1 MILNDLPE
9 AVMDEINRAALERI
23 EEFVKL
29 GHKTIQDSI
38 EFARERSYIH
48 ECVKGD
54 NDSVEPFGPH
64 RTNRRFVKLNREMR
78 DLVAQLPGWSNK
90 VTKLILKL
98 QGAGA
103 AFIVSSAL
111 NKVMYSGKDKDTVR
125 RLYSEDEK
133 LFLYFIMAGN
143 DPVSVVVGRTITP
156 IHRPIYSASDEVS
169 EIVSTVDRESLVRMA
184 GRYLDSYGYGEEH
197 RNFTIRASWV
207 PSPWKVWGDI
217 VQVEQEINDLLTEGD
232 EMMKEAARIGGEI
245 QFIHELY
252 ERGALIV
259 NAREAVSGN
268 PVMVN
273 VAEVEK
279 GTVLRCDHWSAIR
292 TTSGWVMD
300 DGMSLTEFEM
310 ASNAGVTDGLVVSPV
325 SVDGIASSRA

>member
-9 AVMDEINRAALERI
+9 AVMDEINKAALERTD
-23 EEFVKL
+23 EFVKL

-54 NDSVEPFGPH
+54 NDSVESFGPH

-103 AFIVSSAL
+103 AFILSSAL

-125 RLYSEDEK
+125 RLYSEEEK
-133 LFLYFIMAGN
+133 LFLYFIMTGN

-197 RNFTIRASWV
+197 RNFTIRASLV

-217 VQVEQEINDLLTEGD
+217 VKIEQEINCLLSEGD
-232 EMMKEAARIGGEI
+232 VMLKEAARIGGEM

-252 ERGALIV
+252 ERGALVV
-259 NAREAVSGN
+259 NAREGVSGN
-268 PVMVN
+268 PVLVN
-273 VAEVEK
+273 VTEVEK

-310 ASNAGVTDGLVVSPV
+310 ASNAGMTDGLVVSPV

>member
-1 MILNDLPE
+1 MILSDLPK
-9 AVMDEINRAALERI
+9 AVMDEINKAALERI

-29 GHKTIQDSI
+29 GHKTIHDSI

-54 NDSVEPFGPH
+54 NDSVESFGPH

-90 VTKLILKL
+90 VTRLILKL
-98 QGAGA
+98 QGAAA
-103 AFIVSSAL
+103 AFILSSAL
-111 NKVMYSGKDKDTVR
+111 NKVMYSGKDKDEIHR
-125 RLYSEDEK
+125 RYSEDEK
-133 LFLYFIMAGN
+133 LFLYFIMTGN

-156 IHRPIYSASDEVS
+156 IQRPIYSASDEVS
-169 EIVSTVDRESLVRMA
+169 EIVSTVDRESLARMA
-184 GRYLDSYGYGEEH
+184 RYYLDSYGEEH

-217 VQVEQEINDLLTEGD
+217 VQLEQEINGLLSEGD
-232 EMMKEAARIGGEI
+232 VMMKEAARIGEEM
-245 QFIHELY
+245 QFIHDLY

-268 PVMVN
+268 PVVVN

-300 DGMSLTEFEM
+300 NGMSLTEFEM
-310 ASNAGVTDGLVVSPV
+310 ASNAGVTDGLIVSPV

>member
-1 MILNDLPE
+1 MNLNDLPE
-9 AVMDEINRAALERI
+9 AVMYEINKAALERTD
-23 EEFVKL
+23 EFVKL

-54 NDSVEPFGPH
+54 NDSVESFGPH

-111 NKVMYSGKDKDTVR
+111 NKVMYSGKDKDEIHR
-125 RLYSEDEK
+125 RYSEDEK
-133 LFLYFIMAGN
+133 LFLYFIMAEN

-156 IHRPIYSASDEVS
+156 IQRPIYSASDEVS
-169 EIVSTVDRESLVRMA
+169 KIVSAVDRESLARMA
-184 GRYLDSYGYGEEH
+184 RYYLDSYGEEH

-217 VQVEQEINDLLTEGD
+217 MKLEQDINGLLSEGD
-232 EMMKEAARIGGEI
+232 VMMNKAARIAGEM

-259 NAREAVSGN
+259 NAREVVSGN
-268 PVMVN
+268 PVIVD
-273 VAEVEK
+273 VAEVER

-292 TTSGWVMD
+292 TTNGWVMD

-310 ASNAGVTDGLVVSPV
+310 ASNAGVTDGLIVSPV
-325 SVDGIASSRA
+325 SIDGIASSRA

>member
-1 MILNDLPE
+1 MILHDLPE
-9 AVMDEINRAALERI
+9 AVMDEINKAALERTD
-23 EEFVKL
+23 EFVKL

-48 ECVKGD
+48 ECVRGD
-54 NDSVEPFGPH
+54 DASIKSFGPH
-64 RTNRRFVKLNREMR
+64 RTNRRFVELNSEMR

-133 LFLYFIMAGN
+133 LFLYFIMTGN

-156 IHRPIYSASDEVS
+156 IQRPIYSASDEVS
-169 EIVSTVDRESLVRMA
+169 EIVSTVDRESLARMA
-184 GRYLDSYGYGEEH
+184 RYYLDSYGEEH

-217 VQVEQEINDLLTEGD
+217 VQLEQEINDLLSEGD
-232 EMMKEAARIGGEI
+232 VMMKEAARIAGEM

-259 NAREAVSGN
+259 SAREAVSGN
-268 PVMVN
+268 PVLVN
-273 VAEVEK
+273 VTEVEK

-292 TTSGWVMD
+292 TTYGWVMD
-300 DGMSLTEFEM
+300 DGMSLTEFEI
-310 ASNAGVTDGLVVSPV
+310 ASNAGMTDGLVVSPV

>member
-9 AVMDEINRAALERI
+9 AVMDEINKAALERTD
-23 EEFVKL
+23 EFVKL

-54 NDSVEPFGPH
+54 NDSVESFGPH
-64 RTNRRFVKLNREMR
+64 RTNRRFVKLNREMPE
-78 DLVAQLPGWSNK
+78 LVAQLPGWSNK

-133 LFLYFIMAGN
+133 LFLYFIMAENG
-143 DPVSVVVGRTITP
+143 PVSVVVGRTITP
-156 IHRPIYSASDEVS
+156 IQRPIYSASDEVS
-169 EIVSTVDRESLVRMA
+169 KIVSTVDRESLARMA
-184 GRYLDSYGYGEEH
+184 RYYLDSYGEEH

-217 VQVEQEINDLLTEGD
+217 VQLEQEINGLLSEGD
-232 EMMKEAARIGGEI
+232 VMLKEAARIGGEM

-252 ERGALIV
+252 ERGALV
-259 NAREAVSGN
+259 VKAREAVSGN
-268 PVMVN
+268 PVMVD

-310 ASNAGVTDGLVVSPV
+310 ASNAGMTDGLVASPV

>member
-1 MILNDLPE
+1 MIFSDLPE
-9 AVMDEINRAALERI
+9 AVMDEINKAALERI

-54 NDSVEPFGPH
+54 NDSVEAFGPH
-64 RTNRRFVKLNREMR
+64 RTNRRFVKLSREMR

-90 VTKLILKL
+90 VTRLILKL

-111 NKVMYSGKDKDTVR
+111 NKVMYSGKDKDEIHR
-125 RLYSEDEK
+125 RYSEDEK
-133 LFLYFIMAGN
+133 LFLYFIMTGN

-156 IHRPIYSASDEVS
+156 IQRPIYSSSDEVS
-169 EIVSTVDRESLVRMA
+169 EIVSTVDRESLARMA
-184 GRYLDSYGYGEEH
+184 RYCLDSYGEEH

-217 VQVEQEINDLLTEGD
+217 VQLEQEINCLLSEGD
-232 EMMKEAARIGGEI
+232 VMLKEAARIGGEM
-245 QFIHELY
+245 QFIHDLY

-273 VAEVEK
+273 VTEVEK

-310 ASNAGVTDGLVVSPV
+310 ASNAGMTDGLVVSPV

>member
-1 MILNDLPE
+1 MIFDLPE
-9 AVMDEINRAALERI
+9 TVTDEINRAALHRTD
-23 EEFVKL
+23 EFVKL
-29 GHKTIQDSI
+29 GHKTIQGAT

-48 ECVKGD
+48 ECVKSD
-54 NDSVEPFGPH
+54 NNSVESFGTH
-64 RTNRRFVKLNREMR
+64 RTNRRVVKLNREMR

-111 NKVMYSGKDKDTVR
+111 NKVMYSGKDKDEIR
-125 RLYSEDEK
+125 RRYSEDEK
-133 LFLYFIMAGN
+133 LFLYFIMTGN

-156 IHRPIYSASDEVS
+156 IQRPIYSASDEVS
-169 EIVSTVDRESLVRMA
+169 EIVSTVDRESLARMA
-184 GRYLDSYGYGEEH
+184 RYYLDSYGEEH
-197 RNFTIRASWV
+197 RNFTIRASRV
-207 PSPWKVWGDI
+207 PSPWKVWGGI
-217 VQVEQEINDLLTEGD
+217 VQLEQAINDLLSEGD
-232 EMMKEAARIGGEI
+232 VMLKEAARIGGEM

-268 PVMVN
+268 PVVVN

-310 ASNAGVTDGLVVSPV
+310 ASNAGMTDGLIVSPV

>member
-1 MILNDLPE
+1 MILKDLPE
-9 AVMDEINRAALERI
+9 AVMDEINRAALERTD
-23 EEFVKL
+23 EFVKL

-78 DLVAQLPGWSNK
+78 DLVAQFPGWSNK
-90 VTKLILKL
+90 VTRLILKL
-98 QGAGA
+98 QGAAA
-103 AFIVSSAL
+103 AFIVSLAL
-111 NKVMYSGKDKDTVR
+111 NKVMYSGKDKDEIHR
-125 RLYSEDEK
+125 RYSEDEK
-133 LFLYFIMAGN
+133 LFLYFIMAEN

-156 IHRPIYSASDEVS
+156 IQRPIYSASDEVS
-169 EIVSTVDRESLVRMA
+169 KIVSAVDRESLARMA
-184 GRYLDSYGYGEEH
+184 RYYLDSYGEEH

-217 VQVEQEINDLLTEGD
+217 VQLEQDINGLLSEGD
-232 EMMKEAARIGGEI
+232 VMMNKAARIAGEM

-310 ASNAGVTDGLVVSPV
+310 ASNAGMTDGLVVSPV
-325 SVDGIASSRA
+325 SVYGIASA

>member
-9 AVMDEINRAALERI
+9 AVMDEINKAALERTD
-23 EEFVKL
+23 EFVKL

-54 NDSVEPFGPH
+54 NDSVESFGPH

-78 DLVAQLPGWSNK
+78 ELVAQLPGWSNK

-111 NKVMYSGKDKDTVR
+111 NKVMYSGKDKDEIR
-125 RLYSEDEK
+125 RRYSEDEK
-133 LFLYFIMAGN
+133 LFLHFIMAGD
-143 DPVSVVVGRTITP
+143 DPVSVVMSRTTKSLN
-156 IHRPIYSASDEVS
+156 RPIYNASDEVS
-169 EIVSTVDRESLVRMA
+169 EIVSTIDRKSLERMA
-184 GRYLDSYGYGEEH
+184 ERYMDIWYADEH
-197 RNFTIRASWV
+197 RDFFIRASWI

-217 VQVEQEINDLLTEGD
+217 VQIEQAINDLLSEGD
-232 EMMKEAARIGGEI
+232 TMMKEAARIGGEM

-252 ERGALIV
+252 ERGALVV
-259 NAREAVSGN
+259 NAREVVSGN
-268 PVMVN
+268 PVVVN
-273 VAEVEK
+273 LAEVEK
-279 GTVLRCDHWSAIR
+279 GTLLRCDHWSAIR
-292 TTSGWVMD
+292 TTNGWVMD
-300 DGMSLTEFEM
+300 DGMLLTEFEM

-325 SVDGIASSRA
+325 SVDGIASARA

>member
-9 AVMDEINRAALERI
+9 SVMDEINKAALDRTD
-23 EEFVKL
+23 EFVKL
-29 GHKTIQDSI
+29 GHKAIQDAT

-48 ECVKGD
+48 ECVRGD
-54 NDSVEPFGPH
+54 DASVKSFGP
-64 RTNRRFVKLNREMR
+64 RRSNRRVVELNRKMR
-78 DLVAQLPGWSNK
+78 DLTAQLPGWSEK

-103 AFIVSSAL
+103 AFVVSAAL

-133 LFLYFIMAGN
+133 LFLHFIMAGN
-143 DPVSVVVGRTITP
+143 DPVSVVMSRTSSSIN
-156 IHRPIYSASDEVS
+156 RPIYSASDEVS
-169 EIVSTVDRESLVRMA
+169 EIVSTVDRESLARMA
-184 GRYLDSYGYGEEH
+184 GYYMDIRYVEKH
-197 RNFTIRASWV
+197 RDFIIRASWA

-217 VQVEQEINDLLTEGD
+217 VRIEREINDLLSEGD
-232 EMMKEAARIGGEI
+232 AMIKEAARIGGEM

-268 PVMVN
+268 PVVVN
-273 VAEVEK
+273 VVEVEK

-292 TTSGWVMD
+292 TGYGWVMD
-300 DGMSLTEFEM
+300 DGISLTEFEM
-310 ASNAGVTDGLVVSPV
+310 ASNAGVTDGLIVLPV
-325 SVDGIASSRA
+325 SADGIASA

>member
-1 MILNDLPE
+1 MILKDLPE
-9 AVMDEINRAALERI
+9 AVMDEINRAALERTD
-23 EEFVKL
+23 EFVKL

-48 ECVKGD
+48 ECVKSN

-90 VTKLILKL
+90 VTRLILKL

-111 NKVMYSGKDKDTVR
+111 NKVMYSGKDKDEIHR
-125 RLYSEDEK
+125 RYSEDGK

-156 IHRPIYSASDEVS
+156 IQRPIYSASDEVS
-169 EIVSTVDRESLVRMA
+169 KIVSTVDRESLARMA
-184 GRYLDSYGYGEEH
+184 RYYLDSYGEEH
-197 RNFTIRASWV
+197 RNFTIRASWG

-217 VQVEQEINDLLTEGD
+217 VQLEQEINGLLSEGD
-232 EMMKEAARIGGEI
+232 VMMNEAARIGGEM

-252 ERGALIV
+252 ERGALTV

-279 GTVLRCDHWSAIR
+279 GTALRCDHWSAIR

-300 DGMSLTEFEM
+300 DGVSLTEFEM
-310 ASNAGVTDGLVVSPV
+310 ASNAGMTDGLVVSPV

>member
-1 MILNDLPE
+1 MILNDFPE
-9 AVMDEINRAALERI
+9 AVMDEINKAALERTD
-23 EEFVKL
+23 EFVKL
-29 GHKTIQDSI
+29 GHKTIQEAT
-38 EFARERSYIH
+38 EFARERSYIY
-48 ECVKGD
+48 ECMKGD
-54 NDSVEPFGPH
+54 NDSVKSLGPH
-64 RTNRRFVKLNREMR
+64 NTNRRFVELNREMR
-78 DLVAQLPGWSNK
+78 GLVAQLPGWSNK

-103 AFIVSSAL
+103 AFILSSAL
-111 NKVMYSGKDKDTVR
+111 NKVMYSGKDKDEIHR
-125 RLYSEDEK
+125 RYLEDEN
-133 LFLYFIMAGN
+133 LFLYFIMAEN
-143 DPVSVVVGRTITP
+143 DPVSVVVGRTVTP

-169 EIVSTVDRESLVRMA
+169 KTVSTVDRESLARMA
-184 GRYLDSYGYGEEH
+184 RYYLDSYGEER

-217 VQVEQEINDLLTEGD
+217 VQLEQEINGLLAEGD
-232 EMMKEAARIGGEI
+232 VMLKEAARIAGEM

-252 ERGALIV
+252 ERGALV
-259 NAREAVSGN
+259 VKAREVVSGN

-273 VAEVEK
+273 VAEVER

-310 ASNAGVTDGLVVSPV
+310 ASNAGMTDGLVVFPV
-325 SVDGIASSRA
+325 SVDGIASARA

>member
-1 MILNDLPE
+1 MIFSDLPE
-9 AVMDEINRAALERI
+9 AVMDEINKAALERI

-54 NDSVEPFGPH
+54 NDSVESFGPH

-90 VTKLILKL
+90 VTRLILKL

-111 NKVMYSGKDKDTVR
+111 NKVMYSGKDKDEIHR
-125 RLYSEDEK
+125 RYSEDEK
-133 LFLYFIMAGN
+133 LFLYFIMTGN

-156 IHRPIYSASDEVS
+156 IQRPIYSASDEVS
-169 EIVSTVDRESLVRMA
+169 EIVSTVDRESLARMA
-184 GRYLDSYGYGEEH
+184 RYCLDSYGEEH

-217 VQVEQEINDLLTEGD
+217 VQLEQEINCLLSEGD
-232 EMMKEAARIGGEI
+232 VMLKEAARIGGEM

-273 VAEVEK
+273 VTEVEK

-310 ASNAGVTDGLVVSPV
+310 ASNAGMTDGLVVSPV

>member
-1 MILNDLPE
+1 MIFSDLPE
-9 AVMDEINRAALERI
+9 AVMDEINKAALERTN
-23 EEFVKL
+23 EFVKL

-54 NDSVEPFGPH
+54 NDSVESFGPH

-78 DLVAQLPGWSNK
+78 ELVAQLPGWSNK

-103 AFIVSSAL
+103 AFILSSAL
-111 NKVMYSGKDKDTVR
+111 NKVMYSGKDKDEIHR
-125 RLYSEDEK
+125 RYLEDEN
-133 LFLYFIMAGN
+133 LFLYFIMAEN
-143 DPVSVVVGRTITP
+143 DPVSVVVGRTVTP

-169 EIVSTVDRESLVRMA
+169 KTVSTVDRESLARMA
-184 GRYLDSYGYGEEH
+184 RYYLDSYGEEH
-197 RNFTIRASWV
+197 RSFTIRASWV
-207 PSPWKVWGDI
+207 PSPWRVWGDI
-217 VQVEQEINDLLTEGD
+217 VKIEQEINCLLSEGD
-232 EMMKEAARIGGEI
+232 VMLKEAARIAGEM

-252 ERGALIV
+252 QRGALIV
-259 NAREAVSGN
+259 NAREVVSGN

-273 VAEVEK
+273 VTEVEK

-292 TTSGWVMD
+292 TTNGWVMD

-310 ASNAGVTDGLVVSPV
+310 ASNAGMTDGLIVSPV
-325 SVDGIASSRA
+325 SIDGIASSRA

>member
-1 MILNDLPE
+1 MRGDD
-9 AVMDEINRAALERI
+9 AS
-23 EEFVKL
+23 VK
-29 GHKTIQDSI
+29 S
-38 EFARERSYIH
+38 
-48 ECVKGD
+48 
-54 NDSVEPFGPH
+54 FGPR
-64 RTNRRFVKLNREMR
+64 RTNHRVVELNREMR
-78 DLVAQLPGWSNK
+78 ELVAQLPGWSEK

-103 AFIVSSAL
+103 AFVVSSAL

-133 LFLYFIMAGN
+133 LFLYFIMTGS

-156 IHRPIYSASDEVS
+156 IQRPIYSASDEVS
-169 EIVSTVDRESLVRMA
+169 EIVSTVDRESLARMA
-184 GRYLDSYGYGEEH
+184 RYYLDSYGEEH

-217 VQVEQEINDLLTEGD
+217 VKIEQEINCLLSEGD
-232 EMMKEAARIGGEI
+232 VMMKEAARIGGEM

-252 ERGALIV
+252 ERGALVV
-259 NAREAVSGN
+259 NAREVVSGN

-310 ASNAGVTDGLVVSPV
+310 ASNAGMTDGLIVSPV

>member
-1 MILNDLPE
+1 M
-9 AVMDEINRAALERI
+9 
-23 EEFVKL
+23 
-29 GHKTIQDSI
+29 
-38 EFARERSYIH
+38 
-48 ECVKGD
+48 
-54 NDSVEPFGPH
+54 
-64 RTNRRFVKLNREMR
+64 
-78 DLVAQLPGWSNK
+78 
-90 VTKLILKL
+90 
-98 QGAGA
+98 
-103 AFIVSSAL
+103 SSAL
-111 NKVMYSGKDKDTVR
+111 NKVMYSGKDKDEIHR
-125 RLYSEDEK
+125 RYSEDEK

-156 IHRPIYSASDEVS
+156 IQRPIYSASDEVS
-169 EIVSTVDRESLVRMA
+169 KIVSTVDRESLARMA
-184 GRYLDSYGYGEEH
+184 RYYLDSYGEEH

-217 VQVEQEINDLLTEGD
+217 VQLEQEINGLLSEGD
-232 EMMKEAARIGGEI
+232 VMMKEAARIGEEM

-268 PVMVN
+268 PVVVN
-273 VAEVEK
+273 VTEVEK

-325 SVDGIASSRA
+325 SVDGIASTRA

>member
-1 MILNDLPE
+1 MILSDLPK
-9 AVMDEINRAALERI
+9 AVMDEINKAALERI

-54 NDSVEPFGPH
+54 NDSVESFGPH

-90 VTKLILKL
+90 VTRLILKL
-98 QGAGA
+98 QGAA
-103 AFIVSSAL
+103 AEFILSSAL
-111 NKVMYSGKDKDTVR
+111 NKVMYSGKDKDEIHR
-125 RLYSEDEK
+125 RYSEDEK
-133 LFLYFIMAGN
+133 LFLYFIMTGN

-156 IHRPIYSASDEVS
+156 IQRPIYSASNEVS
-169 EIVSTVDRESLVRMA
+169 EIVSTVDRESLARMA
-184 GRYLDSYGYGEEH
+184 RYYLDSYGEEH

-217 VQVEQEINDLLTEGD
+217 VKIEQEINGLLAEGD
-232 EMMKEAARIGGEI
+232 VMMKDAARIGGEM

-252 ERGALIV
+252 ERGALAV
-259 NAREAVSGN
+259 NAREVVSGN

-310 ASNAGVTDGLVVSPV
+310 ASNAGMTDGLVVSPV

>member
-9 AVMDEINRAALERI
+9 AVMDEINKAALERTD
-23 EEFVKL
+23 EFVKL

-98 QGAGA
+98 QGAAA

-111 NKVMYSGKDKDTVR
+111 NKVMYSGKDKDEIR
-125 RLYSEDEK
+125 RRYSEDEK
-133 LFLYFIMAGN
+133 LFLYFIMTGN

-156 IHRPIYSASDEVS
+156 IQRPIYSASDEVS
-169 EIVSTVDRESLVRMA
+169 KIVSAVDRESLARMA
-184 GRYLDSYGYGEEH
+184 RYYLDSYGEEH

-217 VQVEQEINDLLTEGD
+217 VKIEQEINGLLAEGD
-232 EMMKEAARIGGEI
+232 VMMKDAARIGGEM

-252 ERGALIV
+252 ERGALV
-259 NAREAVSGN
+259 VRAREVVSGN
-268 PVMVN
+268 PVLVN
-273 VAEVEK
+273 VTEVEK

-310 ASNAGVTDGLVVSPV
+310 ASNAGMTDGLVVSPV
-325 SVDGIASSRA
+325 SVDGIANARV

>member
-1 MILNDLPE
+1 MILKDLPE
-9 AVMDEINRAALERI
+9 AVMDEINRAALERTD
-23 EEFVKL
+23 EFVKL

-48 ECVKGD
+48 ECVKSD

-64 RTNRRFVKLNREMR
+64 RTNRRSVKLNREIR

-111 NKVMYSGKDKDTVR
+111 NKVMYSGKDKDEIR
-125 RLYSEDEK
+125 RRYSEDEK
-133 LFLYFIMAGN
+133 LFLHFIMAGN
-143 DPVSVVVGRTITP
+143 DPVSVVMSRTTKSLN
-156 IHRPIYSASDEVS
+156 RPIYNASDEVS
-169 EIVSTVDRESLVRMA
+169 EIVSTIDRKSLERMA
-184 GRYLDSYGYGEEH
+184 ERYMDIWYADEH
-197 RNFTIRASWV
+197 RDFFIRASWI

-217 VQVEQEINDLLTEGD
+217 VQIEQAINDLLSEGD
-232 EMMKEAARIGGEI
+232 VMLKEAARIGGEM

-259 NAREAVSGN
+259 NAREVVSGN

-292 TTSGWVMD
+292 TTNGWVMD

-310 ASNAGVTDGLVVSPV
+310 ASNAGVTDGLIVSPV
-325 SVDGIASSRA
+325 SIDGIASSRA

>member
-1 MILNDLPE
+1 MIFSDLPE
-9 AVMDEINRAALERI
+9 AVMDEINRAALERTD
-23 EEFVKL
+23 EFVKL
-29 GHKTIQDSI
+29 GHKTIQDST

-48 ECVKGD
+48 ECVRGD
-54 NDSVEPFGPH
+54 NDSVESFGPH
-64 RTNRRFVKLNREMR
+64 RTNRRFVKLSREMR

-90 VTKLILKL
+90 VTRLILKL

-111 NKVMYSGKDKDTVR
+111 NKIMYSGKDKDEIHR
-125 RLYSEDEK
+125 RYSEDEE
-133 LFLYFIMAGN
+133 LFLYFIMTGN

-156 IHRPIYSASDEVS
+156 IRPIYSASDEVS
-169 EIVSTVDRESLVRMA
+169 KIVSTVDRESLARMA
-184 GRYLDSYGYGEEH
+184 RYYLDSYGEEH

-217 VQVEQEINDLLTEGD
+217 VQLEQEINGLLAEGD
-232 EMMKEAARIGGEI
+232 EMVKETARIGGEM

-259 NAREAVSGN
+259 SAREVVSGN

-273 VAEVEK
+273 VSEVEK

-300 DGMSLTEFEM
+300 NGMSLTEFEM

-325 SVDGIASSRA
+325 SIDGIASSRA

>member
-1 MILNDLPE
+1 MIFDLPE
-9 AVMDEINRAALERI
+9 AVIDEINKAALERTD
-23 EEFVKL
+23 EFVKL
-29 GHKTIQDSI
+29 GHKAIQDAT

-48 ECVKGD
+48 ACVKGD
-54 NDSVEPFGPH
+54 SDSVESFGPH
-64 RTNRRFVKLNREMR
+64 RANRRVVELNRKMR
-78 DLVAQLPGWSNK
+78 ELVAQLPGWSSE

-103 AFIVSSAL
+103 AFIVSAAL
-111 NKVMYSGKDKDTVR
+111 NKVMYSGKDKDEIR
-125 RLYSEDEK
+125 RRYSEDEK
-133 LFLYFIMAGN
+133 LFLYFIMTGN
-143 DPVSVVVGRTITP
+143 DPVSVVMSRTTKSLN
-156 IHRPIYSASDEVS
+156 RPIYNASDEVS
-169 EIVSTVDRESLVRMA
+169 EIVSTIDRKSLERMA
-184 GRYLDSYGYGEEH
+184 ERYMDIWYADE
-197 RNFTIRASWV
+197 RRDFFIRASWV

-217 VQVEQEINDLLTEGD
+217 VRLEQAINDLLSEGD
-232 EMMKEAARIGGEI
+232 TMVKEAARIGGEM

-252 ERGALIV
+252 ERGALVV

-268 PVMVN
+268 PVLVN

-279 GTVLRCDHWSAIR
+279 GTVLRCGHWSAIR

-310 ASNAGVTDGLVVSPV
+310 ASNAGMTDGLIVSPV

>member
-9 AVMDEINRAALERI
+9 AVTDEINKAALERTD
-23 EEFVKL
+23 EFVKL

-48 ECVKGD
+48 ECVRGD
-54 NDSVEPFGPH
+54 DASVKSFGPR
-64 RTNRRFVKLNREMR
+64 RTNHRVVELNREMR
-78 DLVAQLPGWSNK
+78 ELVAQLPGWSEK

-103 AFIVSSAL
+103 AFVVSSAL

-133 LFLYFIMAGN
+133 LFPYFIMTGS

-156 IHRPIYSASDEVS
+156 IQRPIYSASDEVS
-169 EIVSTVDRESLVRMA
+169 EIVSTVDRESLARMA
-184 GRYLDSYGYGEEH
+184 RYYLDSYGEEH

-217 VQVEQEINDLLTEGD
+217 VKIEQEINCLLSEGD
-232 EMMKEAARIGGEI
+232 VMMKEAARIGGEM

-252 ERGALIV
+252 ERGALVV
-259 NAREAVSGN
+259 NAREVVSGN

-310 ASNAGVTDGLVVSPV
+310 ASNAGMTDGLIVSPV

>member
-1 MILNDLPE
+1 MIFSDLPE
-9 AVMDEINRAALERI
+9 AVMDEINKAALERTD
-23 EEFVKL
+23 EFVKM

-54 NDSVEPFGPH
+54 NDSVESFGPH

-90 VTKLILKL
+90 VTRLILKL
-98 QGAGA
+98 QGAAA
-103 AFIVSSAL
+103 AFILSSAL
-111 NKVMYSGKDKDTVR
+111 NKVMYSGKDKDEIHR
-125 RLYSEDEK
+125 RYSEDEK
-133 LFLYFIMAGN
+133 LFLYFVMTGN

-156 IHRPIYSASDEVS
+156 IQRPIYSASDEVS
-169 EIVSTVDRESLVRMA
+169 KIVSAVDRESLARMA
-184 GRYLDSYGYGEEH
+184 RYYLDSYGEEH

-217 VQVEQEINDLLTEGD
+217 VKIEQEINGLLSEGD
-232 EMMKEAARIGGEI
+232 VMMKEAARIGGEM

-259 NAREAVSGN
+259 NAREVVSGN

-273 VAEVEK
+273 VTEVEK

-325 SVDGIASSRA
+325 SIDGIASSRA

>member
-1 MILNDLPE
+1 
-9 AVMDEINRAALERI
+9 MDEINKAALERI

-54 NDSVEPFGPH
+54 NDSVGSFGPH

-103 AFIVSSAL
+103 AFILSSAL
-111 NKVMYSGKDKDTVR
+111 NKVMYSGKDKDEIHR
-125 RLYSEDEK
+125 RYSEDEK
-133 LFLYFIMAGN
+133 LFLYFIMTGN

-156 IHRPIYSASDEVS
+156 IQRPIYSASDEVS
-169 EIVSTVDRESLVRMA
+169 EIVSTVDRESLARMA
-184 GRYLDSYGYGEEH
+184 RYYLDSYGEEH
-197 RNFTIRASWV
+197 RNFVIRASWV
-207 PSPWKVWGDI
+207 PYPWKVWGDI
-217 VQVEQEINDLLTEGD
+217 VQGEQEINGLLAEGD
-232 EMMKEAARIGGEI
+232 RMMKEAARIGGEM
-245 QFIHELY
+245 QFIHDLY
-252 ERGALIV
+252 ERGALTV

-310 ASNAGVTDGLVVSPV
+310 ASNAGMTDGLVVSPV
-325 SVDGIASSRA
+325 SIDGIASTRA

>member
-1 MILNDLPE
+1 MILSDLPK
-9 AVMDEINRAALERI
+9 AVMDEINKAALERI

-103 AFIVSSAL
+103 AFTLSSAL
-111 NKVMYSGKDKDTVR
+111 NKVMYSGKDKDEIHR
-125 RLYSEDEK
+125 RYSEDEK
-133 LFLYFIMAGN
+133 LFLYFIMTGN

-156 IHRPIYSASDEVS
+156 IQRPIYSASDEVS
-169 EIVSTVDRESLVRMA
+169 EIVSTVDRESLARMA
-184 GRYLDSYGYGEEH
+184 RYYLDSYGEEH

-207 PSPWKVWGDI
+207 PSPWKVRGDI
-217 VQVEQEINDLLTEGD
+217 VQLEQEINGLLSEGD
-232 EMMKEAARIGGEI
+232 VMMKEAARIAGEM

-259 NAREAVSGN
+259 NAREVVSGN

-273 VAEVEK
+273 VTEVEK

-292 TTSGWVMD
+292 TANGWVMD

-310 ASNAGVTDGLVVSPV
+310 ASNAGVTDGLIVSPV
-325 SVDGIASSRA
+325 SADGIASSRA

>member
-1 MILNDLPE
+1 MILSDLPK
-9 AVMDEINRAALERI
+9 AVMDEINKAALERTD
-23 EEFVKL
+23 EFVKL

-54 NDSVEPFGPH
+54 NDSVESFGPH

-78 DLVAQLPGWSNK
+78 ELVAQLPGWSNK
-90 VTKLILKL
+90 VTRLILKL
-98 QGAGA
+98 QGAAA
-103 AFIVSSAL
+103 AFILSSAL
-111 NKVMYSGKDKDTVR
+111 NKVMYSGKDKDEIHR
-125 RLYSEDEK
+125 RYSEDKK
-133 LFLYFIMAGN
+133 LFLYFIMTGN

-156 IHRPIYSASDEVS
+156 IQRPIYSASDEVS
-169 EIVSTVDRESLVRMA
+169 EIVSTVDRESLARMA
-184 GRYLDSYGYGEEH
+184 RYYLDSYGEEH

-217 VQVEQEINDLLTEGD
+217 VQLEQEINGLLSEGD
-232 EMMKEAARIGGEI
+232 VMMKEAARIGEEM
-245 QFIHELY
+245 QFIHDLY
-252 ERGALIV
+252 ERGAQIV
-259 NAREAVSGN
+259 NAREVVSGN

-273 VAEVEK
+273 VTEAEK

-300 DGMSLTEFEM
+300 NGMSLTEFEM
-310 ASNAGVTDGLVVSPV
+310 ASNAGVTDGLIVSPV
-325 SVDGIASSRA
+325 SADGIASSRA

>member
-1 MILNDLPE
+1 MIFSDLPE
-9 AVMDEINRAALERI
+9 AVMDEINKTALERI

-54 NDSVEPFGPH
+54 NDSVESFGPH

-90 VTKLILKL
+90 VTRLILKL
-98 QGAGA
+98 QGAAA
-103 AFIVSSAL
+103 AFILSSAL
-111 NKVMYSGKDKDTVR
+111 NKVMYSCKDKDEIHR
-125 RLYSEDEK
+125 RYSEDEK
-133 LFLYFIMAGN
+133 LFLYFIMTGN

-156 IHRPIYSASDEVS
+156 IQRPIYSASDEVS
-169 EIVSTVDRESLVRMA
+169 KIVSAVDRESLARMA
-184 GRYLDSYGYGEEH
+184 RYYLDSYGEEH

-217 VQVEQEINDLLTEGD
+217 VQLEQEINGLLAEGD
-232 EMMKEAARIGGEI
+232 VMMKDAARIGGEM

-252 ERGALIV
+252 ERGALV
-259 NAREAVSGN
+259 VKAREVVSGN
-268 PVMVN
+268 PVLVN
-273 VAEVEK
+273 VTEVEK

-325 SVDGIASSRA
+325 SVDGIASTRA

>member
-1 MILNDLPE
+1 MIFSDLPE
-9 AVMDEINRAALERI
+9 GVMDEINKAALERTD
-23 EEFVKL
+23 EFVKL

-54 NDSVEPFGPH
+54 NDSVESFGPH

-78 DLVAQLPGWSNK
+78 ELVAQLPGWSNK

-103 AFIVSSAL
+103 AFVVSSAL
-111 NKVMYSGKDKDTVR
+111 NKVMYSGKDKDEIHR
-125 RLYSEDEK
+125 RYSEDEK
-133 LFLYFIMAGN
+133 LFLYFIMAEN

-156 IHRPIYSASDEVS
+156 IQRPIYSASDEVS
-169 EIVSTVDRESLVRMA
+169 KIVSTVDRESLARMA
-184 GRYLDSYGYGEEH
+184 RYYLDSYGEEH

-207 PSPWKVWGDI
+207 PSPWRVWGDI
-217 VQVEQEINDLLTEGD
+217 MRLEQEINGLLSEGD
-232 EMMKEAARIGGEI
+232 VMMNEAARIAGEM

-268 PVMVN
+268 PVVVN

-310 ASNAGVTDGLVVSPV
+310 ASNAGMTDGLVVSPV
-325 SVDGIASSRA
+325 SADGIESA

>member
-1 MILNDLPE
+1 MILNLPKS
-9 AVMDEINRAALERI
+9 VMDEINKAALERTD
-23 EEFVKL
+23 EFVKL
-29 GHKTIQDSI
+29 GHKAIQDAT

-54 NDSVEPFGPH
+54 NDSVMSFGPR
-64 RTNRRFVKLNREMR
+64 RTNRRVVELNSRMR
-78 DLVAQLPGWSNK
+78 DLVSQIPGWSNE

-111 NKVMYSGKDKDTVR
+111 NKVMYSGKDKDEIR

-133 LFLYFIMAGN
+133 LFLYFVMAGS
-143 DPVSVVVGRTITP
+143 DPVSVVVGRSITP
-156 IHRPIYSASDEVS
+156 IHQPIYSASDEVS
-169 EIVSTVDRESLVRMA
+169 EIVSTVDRESLARMV
-184 GRYLDSYGYGEEH
+184 GYYLDSYGYGEKH
-197 RNFTIRASWV
+197 RNFVIRASWV

-217 VQVEQEINDLLTEGD
+217 VRLEQKINDLLSEGD
-232 EMMKEAARIGGEI
+232 VMMKEAARIGGEM

-259 NAREAVSGN
+259 KAREVVSGN
-268 PVMVN
+268 PVAVN
-273 VAEVEK
+273 IAEVEN
-279 GTVLRCDHWSAIR
+279 GTLLRCDHWSAIR
-292 TTSGWVMD
+292 TTNGWVMD
-300 DGMSLTEFEM
+300 DGMLLTEDEM
-310 ASNAGVTDGLVVSPV
+310 ASNAGVTDGLIVSPV

>member
-1 MILNDLPE
+1 MIFSDLPE
-9 AVMDEINRAALERI
+9 VVRDEINKAALERI

-54 NDSVEPFGPH
+54 NDSVESFGPH

-78 DLVAQLPGWSNK
+78 ELVAQLPGWSNK

-111 NKVMYSGKDKDTVR
+111 NKVMYSGKDKDEIHR
-125 RLYSEDEK
+125 RYSEDEK

-156 IHRPIYSASDEVS
+156 IQRPIYSASDEVS
-169 EIVSTVDRESLVRMA
+169 EIVSTVDRESLARMA
-184 GRYLDSYGYGEEH
+184 RYYLDSYGEEH

-217 VQVEQEINDLLTEGD
+217 VQLEQEINGLLSEGD
-232 EMMKEAARIGGEI
+232 VMMKEAARIAGEM

-252 ERGALIV
+252 ERGALV
-259 NAREAVSGN
+259 VKAREVVSGN
-268 PVMVN
+268 PVLVN
-273 VAEVEK
+273 VTEVEK

>member
-9 AVMDEINRAALERI
+9 AVMDEINKAALERI

-90 VTKLILKL
+90 VTRLILKL

-111 NKVMYSGKDKDTVR
+111 NKVMYSGKDKDEIHR
-125 RLYSEDEK
+125 RYSEDEK

-156 IHRPIYSASDEVS
+156 IQRPIYSASDEVS
-169 EIVSTVDRESLVRMA
+169 EIVSTVDRESLARMA
-184 GRYLDSYGYGEEH
+184 RYYLDSYGEEH

-217 VQVEQEINDLLTEGD
+217 VRLEQEINGLLSEGD
-232 EMMKEAARIGGEI
+232 VMMNEAARIAGEM

-259 NAREAVSGN
+259 KAREVVSGN

-310 ASNAGVTDGLVVSPV
+310 ASNAGMTDGLIVSPV
-325 SVDGIASSRA
+325 SIDGIASSRA

>member
-9 AVMDEINRAALERI
+9 AVMDEINKAALERTD
-23 EEFVKL
+23 EFVKL

-48 ECVKGD
+48 ECVRGD
-54 NDSVEPFGPH
+54 DASIKSFGPH
-64 RTNRRFVKLNREMR
+64 RTNRRFVKLSREMR

-103 AFIVSSAL
+103 AFILSSAL
-111 NKVMYSGKDKDTVR
+111 NKVMYSGKDKDEIR
-125 RLYSEDEK
+125 RRYSEDEK
-133 LFLYFIMAGN
+133 LFLYFIMAEN
-143 DPVSVVVGRTITP
+143 DTVSVVVGRTITP
-156 IHRPIYSASDEVS
+156 IQRPIYSASDEVS
-169 EIVSTVDRESLVRMA
+169 KIVSAVDRESLARMA
-184 GRYLDSYGYGEEH
+184 RYYLDSYGEEH

-217 VQVEQEINDLLTEGD
+217 VKIEQEINGLLSEGD
-232 EMMKEAARIGGEI
+232 AMVKEAARIAGEM

-252 ERGALIV
+252 ERGALTV

-268 PVMVN
+268 PVLVN
-273 VAEVEK
+273 VVEVEK

-300 DGMSLTEFEM
+300 DGMSLTEYEM
-310 ASNAGVTDGLVVSPV
+310 ASNAGMTDGLVVSPV

>member
-1 MILNDLPE
+1 MILKDLPE
-9 AVMDEINRAALERI
+9 AVMDEINRAALERTD
-23 EEFVKL
+23 EFVKL

-54 NDSVEPFGPH
+54 NDSVESFGPH

-90 VTKLILKL
+90 VTRLILKL

-111 NKVMYSGKDKDTVR
+111 NKVMYSGKDKDEIHR
-125 RLYSEDEK
+125 RYSEDEK

-156 IHRPIYSASDEVS
+156 IQRPIYSASDEVS
-169 EIVSTVDRESLVRMA
+169 KIVSTVDRESLARMA
-184 GRYLDSYGYGEEH
+184 RYYLDSYGEEH

-217 VQVEQEINDLLTEGD
+217 VQLEQEINGLLSEGD
-232 EMMKEAARIGGEI
+232 VMMNEAARIGGEM
-245 QFIHELY
+245 QFY
-252 ERGALIV
+252 ERVALTV

-279 GTVLRCDHWSAIR
+279 DTVLRCDHWSAIR

-300 DGMSLTEFEM
+300 DGVSLTEFEM
-310 ASNAGVTDGLVVSPV
+310 ASNAGMTDGLVVSPV

>member
-1 MILNDLPE
+1 MILKDLPE
-9 AVMDEINRAALERI
+9 AVMDEINRAALERTD
-23 EEFVKL
+23 EFVKL

-54 NDSVEPFGPH
+54 NDSVESFGPH

-78 DLVAQLPGWSNK
+78 ELVAQLPGWSNK
-90 VTKLILKL
+90 VTRLILKL

-111 NKVMYSGKDKDTVR
+111 NKVMYSGKDKDEIHR
-125 RLYSEDEK
+125 RYSEDEK

-156 IHRPIYSASDEVS
+156 IQRPIYSASDEVS
-169 EIVSTVDRESLVRMA
+169 KIVSAVDRERLARMA
-184 GRYLDSYGYGEEH
+184 RYYLDSYGEEH

-217 VQVEQEINDLLTEGD
+217 VQLEQEINGLLAEGD
-232 EMMKEAARIGGEI
+232 VMMKDAARIGGEM

-259 NAREAVSGN
+259 NAREVVSGN
-268 PVMVN
+268 PVLVN
-273 VAEVEK
+273 VAEAEK
-279 GTVLRCDHWSAIR
+279 GTVLRCGHWSAIR
-292 TTSGWVMD
+292 TTNGWVMD

-310 ASNAGVTDGLVVSPV
+310 ASNAGMTDGLVVSPV